1 MLKTILTIGSLVAMP
16 LCVLAQEGPGIDP
29 LAIEVATTSSEYLAD
44 QGSISVGWFVTYDD
58 VHDGREKRTK
68 IWSGESLLVR
78 GEGYRAS
85 STEGTEIREYYYD
98 GAVFTALFGDQGQF
112 AQIETSGDFASLV
125 ETLIDSYDFTLPLS
139 DVFDQSGAAE
149 GLAQASEAV
158 YVGEVLVGGVAAH
171 HLAFRRYEADWELFI
186 SADPSQPVPLMM
198 TGSNP
203 YLQGW
208 PKFQAVFFDWNFAPE
223 VTNDSFSF
231 AQPEGFERIDL
242 PKVEEADQ

>member
-1 MLKTILTIGSLVAMP
+1 MPKTILAVGILVAAP
-16 LCVLAQEGPGIDP
+16 IALLAQEGPGIDP
-29 LAIEVATTSSEYLAD
+29 VAIEIATTSSEYLAD
-44 QGSISVGWFVTYDD
+44 QGSMSMGWFVTYDEIL
-58 VHDGREKRTK
+58 DGREKRTNV
-68 IWSGESLLVR
+68 WSGESLLVR

-112 AQIETSGDFASLV
+112 AQIETSGDFGSLV

-149 GLAQASEAV
+149 GLAQASDAV
-158 YVGEVLVGGVAAH
+158 YVGEVLFGGVAAH

-186 SADPSQPVPLMM
+186 SADPAQPVPLMM

-203 YLQGW
+203 YVQGW
-208 PKFQAVFFDWNFAPE
+208 PKFQAIFYDWNFSPDI
-223 VTNDSFSF
+223 TSDSFSF
-231 AQPEGFERIDL
+231 AEPEGFERIEL
-242 PKVEEADQ
+242 PSVEGAEQ